1 MPHPLQPSGLRT
13 RGIPSHCSPHGVPL
27 CCPPHCRVCV
37 RHSRAGGVKDKNAHL
52 CRPTVGSA
60 PSRLVTSPRGHSGR
74 SSTNLSRR
82 RFRGPRSGLV
92 GHRRR
97 SRPTSPTA
105 IHNSPERSHELNA
118 GTAGLEHLTDFSIRT
133 ADLEKLKLLARR
145 EKTMS
150 HTWSSLRTPS
160 SPTRHSCTNASLQ
173 PVLPVQDRA
182 TRQPGKHTLTLRET
196 V

>member
-1 MPHPLQPSGLRT
+1 MRT
-13 RGIPSHCSPHGVPL
+13 
-27 CCPPHCRVCV
+27 
-37 RHSRAGGVKDKNAHL
+37 

-60 PSRLVTSPRGHSGR
+60 LSRLVTSPRRHSGR

-82 RFRGPRSGLV
+82 LRGPRSGLV

-105 IHNSPERSHELNA
+105 VHNLPKRSHELNA
-118 GTAGLEHLTDFSIRT
+118 GTAGLEHLTVSIRT
-133 ADLEKLKLLARR
+133 ADLEKLKFLARR

-173 PVLPVQDRA
+173 PVLPDQDRGPPGNQA
-182 TRQPGKHTLTLRET
+182 STHSHCERQFDSRTTRVPRTHPHRCTSLLTRGPCTQQDSTKEKT
-196 V
+196 